1 MVQTLIDL
9 HQNVSRE
16 ARRLFPD
23 QHTHHHPHQGAPITT
38 RLRQISDLSALC
50 CDYGV
55 DFAGFLLM
63 RLAALASLSRKSA
76 QAFDRPFTLSDI
88 HSF

>member
-1 MVQTLIDL
+1 MVQALIDL
-9 HQNVSRE
+9 HQYVAGK
-16 ARRLFPD
+16 ARRLFSEQPSY
-23 QHTHHHPHQGAPITT
+23 HHPRQGAPITT
-38 RLRQISDLSALC
+38 RLRQISDLSVFC

-76 QAFDRPFTLSDI
+76 QASDRPFTLSDI